1 MSIQPEPIRCVACA
15 RILTTIDDVQF
26 CVLCTRVFCPQH
38 IVVRKGVSNCGG
50 CEERRRILEQDGIS
64 DADNARIVS
73 LLCRDLENTVGAGHE
88 QVVEEAAARIRL
100 FSDDPADFE
109 QKSSTTFSRNCT
121 TPSSTHRGP
130 GARRIRIIRCG
141 TPRPPGSA
149 PRPGEC
155 RRTRDRL
162 LWSGQTRRLTSRCT
176 RPLSDPRT

>member
-50 CEERRRILEQDGIS
+50 CEERRRTLEQDGIS

-109 QKSSTTFSRNCT
+109 QRVVDDVQQELHDSFVDTSW
-121 TPSSTHRGP
+121 P
-130 GARRIRIIRCG
+130 RC
-141 TPRPPGSA
+141 PAHPHHPLWYSA
-149 PRPGEC
+149 PSWVCPKTGRVFAELG
-155 RRTRDRL
+155 TV
-162 LWSGQTRRLTSRCT
+162 SYGAGKHGG
-176 RPLSDPRT
+176 